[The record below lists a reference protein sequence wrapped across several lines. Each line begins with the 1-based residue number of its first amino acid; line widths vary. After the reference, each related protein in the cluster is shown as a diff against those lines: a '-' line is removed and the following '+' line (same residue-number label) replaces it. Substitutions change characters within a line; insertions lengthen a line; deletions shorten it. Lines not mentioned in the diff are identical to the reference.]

1 MKPNDNQK
9 MSKGV
14 KLWGWGDGC
23 YLEDDQ
29 LMPKSSSDADVV
41 TLKIKPVWLKS
52 CKTNIHEI

>member
-41 TLKIKPVWLKS
+41 TLNQTGLVKILQ
-52 CKTNIHEI
+52 N